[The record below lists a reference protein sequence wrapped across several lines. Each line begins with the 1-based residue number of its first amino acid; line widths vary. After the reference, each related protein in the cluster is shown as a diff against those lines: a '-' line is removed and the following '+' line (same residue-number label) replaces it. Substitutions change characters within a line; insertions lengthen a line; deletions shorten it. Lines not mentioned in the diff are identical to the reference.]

1 MWIFFHTIFSHI
13 FSHYFFTYFFH
24 TQFFPFYFK
33 VFTRLRK
40 FFTRQFFHTI
50 PEVFHTLFQVFHTT
64 LAVFHMAP
72 EVFHAHHP
80 PVGRCVQARATRGDA
95 WLCGVPGRAHRRGRG
110 WGGRAAG
117 VRHRGPPVAALG
129 SVWRLAARPLSGA
142 GPAEPAG
149 GGGSVA
155 VNLVRRR
162 R

>member
-1 MWIFFHTIFSHI
+1 MDIFFTRFFPIFFPTIFSHI
-13 FSHYFFTYFFH
+13 FFTPSFSHFILRFSRVSGSFSHVSFFTRF
-24 TQFFPFYFK
+24 
-33 VFTRLRK
+33 RK
-40 FFTRQFFHTI
+40 FFTPYFKFFTRLW
-50 PEVFHTLFQVFHTT
+50 PFFTWLRKF
-64 LAVFHMAP
+64 
-72 EVFHAHHP
+72 FHAHHP